1 MMSQGKLNGRKRKI
15 KRGLKALRQEDERLY
30 LELSILHKRAR
41 KRITEHYREPRTI
54 AFM

>member
-1 MMSQGKLNGRKRKI
+1 MSQGKPNGRKRI

-30 LELSILHKRAR
+30 LELSILHQRAKR
-41 KRITEHYREPRTI
+41 RITEHYRETRTI